1 MTKTNSKSVFFD
13 HKELAFVASLLMRYG
28 ATIPRSIAIREV
40 RENKTPG
47 VLDKLVGSGVLRAGL
62 NNGVPEYTLTPK
74 ARAEARE
81 YNLTNKQLIK

>member
-28 ATIPRSIAIREV
+28 ATIPRSIPIRED

-47 VLDKLVGSGVLRAGL
+47 LLDKLVGSGVLRSGL
-62 NNGVPEYTLTPK
+62 NNAVPDYTLPPQ

-81 YNLTNKQLIK
+81 YKITNKLP